1 MVQENGQMIAH
12 TSQLLW
18 DVSVYGLGERICLLA
33 LSVQGIAFVDTHRHL
48 GESFG
53 NGLIL
58 DETAAE
64 AAFEDLDELNL
75 TTRTMG

>member
-1 MVQENGQMIAH
+1 MSTLA
-12 TSQLLW
+12 TQLLW
-18 DVSVYGLGERICLLA
+18 DVSVYGLGDRICLLA
-33 LSVQGIAFVDTHRHL
+33 LSVQGIGFVDTHRHL

-58 DETAAE
+58 DEDAAE
-64 AAFEDLDELNL
+64 VAFDDLDALNL